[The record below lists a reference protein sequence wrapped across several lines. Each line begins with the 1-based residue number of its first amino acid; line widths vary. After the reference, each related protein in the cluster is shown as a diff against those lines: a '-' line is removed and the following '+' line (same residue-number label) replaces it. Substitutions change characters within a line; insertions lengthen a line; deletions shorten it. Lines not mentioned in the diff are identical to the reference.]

1 MMTLPSINSFIHYN
15 KLHVVLIPTS
25 DVIGCDAVHVQRLHS
40 ACGVISNITAN
51 TVINPVMVA
60 NLHEWKIR

>member
-1 MMTLPSINSFIHYN
+1 MSSGAMLYTFNGC
-15 KLHVVLIPTS
+15 TS
-25 DVIGCDAVHVQRLHS
+25 MNQS
-40 ACGVISNITAN
+40 ACGVVSNITAN